1 MKDIGLYIHIPFCKR
16 KCYYCDFVS
25 FSNSE
30 EKIEEYIDCLI
41 CEIKE
46 VAENVKFQFQQ
57 KKGDLVNVR
66 SIYIGGG
73 TPSYIDSKYIKQILN
88 TIRNSYD
95 FVMAG
100 LIDKQEQ
107 FPEITIEINPGTVTE
122 EKLLDYKNS
131 GVNRISI
138 GMQATQDRLLTQ
150 LDRIHSYQEF
160 EMTYHLTRK
169 VGFENINI
177 DFMFGLPNQTLDDV
191 KESLQKIKILNPE
204 HVSVYSLIVED
215 GTTLSKQIEEG
226 IMKLPNDR
234 LERTMYWTIK
244 NFLEENGYKH
254 YEISNF
260 AMQNKESRHNLD
272 CWNQKEYF
280 GFGVAAHS
288 YVDNVRFS
296 NITDLNS
303 YIENYKNNEPEK
315 NFVFHEKENYLDMMK
330 EYLLLG
336 FRKIKG
342 VSKRDF
348 ENKFQLPIE
357 SIFKLELEELKR
369 KDLILEN
376 EDFYYLSD
384 KGIDLANLVFEKFV

>member
-226 IMKLPNDR
+226 IMKLPNER

>member
-1 MKDIGLYIHIPFCKR
+1 MKDIGLYIHIPFCKK
-16 KCYYCDFVS
+16 KCNYCDFVS
-25 FSNSE
+25 FANSE
-30 EKIEEYIDCLI
+30 EKVEEYINCLI

-66 SIYIGGG
+66 SIYLGGG

-122 EKLLDYKNS
+122 EKLKDYKYS

-138 GMQATQDRLLTQ
+138 GMQATQNRLLTQ
-150 LDRIHSYQEF
+150 LGRIHSYQEF
-160 EMTYHLTRK
+160 KTTYLLARK
-169 VGFENINI
+169 IGFNNINI
-177 DFMFGLPNQTLDDV
+177 DFMIGLPNQTIENI
-191 KESLQKIKILNPE
+191 KESLQKIKKLNPE
-204 HVSVYSLIVED
+204 HVSVYSLIVEEN
-215 GTTLSKQIEEG
+215 TILSKQIEEG
-226 IMKLPNDR
+226 TLKLPEENK
-234 LERTMYWTIK
+234 EREMYWTVK
-244 NFLEENGYKH
+244 NFLEENGYNH

-260 AMQNKESRHNLD
+260 AKPNRESRHNMD

-303 YIENYKNNEPEK
+303 YIENYKHNEPEK
-315 NFVFHEKENYLDMMK
+315 NFVFHEKENYLDTMK

-342 VSKRDF
+342 VSKKDF

-357 SIFKLELEELKR
+357 SIFKLELEELKE
-369 KDLILEN
+369 KGLILEN
-376 EDFYYLSD
+376 EDTYYLSD
-384 KGIDLANLVFEKFV
+384 KGIDFANLVFEKFV

>member
-1 MKDIGLYIHIPFCKR
+1 MKDIGLYIHIPFCKK
-16 KCYYCDFVS
+16 KCNYCDFVS
-25 FSNSE
+25 FANSE
-30 EKIEEYIDCLI
+30 EKIEEYINCLI

-66 SIYIGGG
+66 SIYLGGG

-122 EKLLDYKNS
+122 EKLKDYKYS

-138 GMQATQDRLLTQ
+138 GMQATQNRLLTQ
-150 LDRIHSYQEF
+150 LGRIHSYQEF
-160 EMTYHLTRK
+160 KTTYLLARK
-169 VGFENINI
+169 IGFNNINI
-177 DFMFGLPNQTLDDV
+177 DFMIGLPNQTIEDI
-191 KESLQKIKILNPE
+191 KESLQKIKKLNPE
-204 HVSVYSLIVED
+204 HVSVYSLIVEEN
-215 GTTLSKQIEEG
+215 TILSKQIEEG
-226 IMKLPNDR
+226 TLKLPEENK
-234 LERTMYWTIK
+234 EREMYWTVK
-244 NFLEENGYKH
+244 NFLEENGYNH

-260 AMQNKESRHNLD
+260 AKPNRESRHNMD

-303 YIENYKNNEPEK
+303 YIENYKHNEPEK
-315 NFVFHEKENYLDMMK
+315 NFVFHEKENYLDTMK

-357 SIFKLELEELKR
+357 SIFKLELEELRGKV
-369 KDLILEN
+369 LILEN

-384 KGIDLANLVFEKFV
+384 KGIDLANLVFEKFI

>member
-16 KCYYCDFVS
+16 KCCYCDFVS

-66 SIYIGGG
+66 SIYMGGG

-150 LDRIHSYQEF
+150 LGRIHSYQEF
-160 EMTYHLTRK
+160 EMTYHLARK

-226 IMKLPNDR
+226 IMKLPDER

-260 AMQNKESRHNLD
+260 AKPNKESRHNLD

-303 YIENYKNNEPEK
+303 YIENYKHNEPEK
-315 NFVFHEKENYLDMMK
+315 NFVFHEKENYLDTMK

-342 VSKRDF
+342 VSKKDF

-357 SIFKLELEELKR
+357 SIFKLELEELKE
-369 KDLILEN
+369 KGLILEN
-376 EDFYYLSD
+376 EDTYYLSD
-384 KGIDLANLVFEKFV
+384 KGIDFANLVFEKFV

>member
-1 MKDIGLYIHIPFCKR
+1 MKDIGLYIHIPFCKK
-16 KCYYCDFVS
+16 KCNYCDFVS
-25 FSNSE
+25 FANSE
-30 EKIEEYIDCLI
+30 EKIEEYINCLI

-66 SIYIGGG
+66 SIYLGGG

-100 LIDKQEQ
+100 LTDKQEQ

-226 IMKLPNDR
+226 IMKLPNER

-260 AMQNKESRHNLD
+260 AMPNKESRHNLD

>member
-1 MKDIGLYIHIPFCKR
+1 MKDIGLYIHIPFCKK
-16 KCYYCDFVS
+16 KCNYCDFVS
-25 FSNSE
+25 FANSE
-30 EKIEEYIDCLI
+30 DKIEEYINCLI

-122 EKLLDYKNS
+122 EKLKDYKYS

-138 GMQATQDRLLTQ
+138 GMQATQNRLLTQ
-150 LDRIHSYQEF
+150 LGRIHSYQEF
-160 EMTYHLTRK
+160 ETTYLLAREI
-169 VGFENINI
+169 GFNNINI
-177 DFMFGLPNQTLDDV
+177 DFMIGLPNQTIEDI
-191 KESLQKIKILNPE
+191 KESLQKIKKLNPE
-204 HVSVYSLIVED
+204 HVSVYSLIVEEN
-215 GTTLSKQIEEG
+215 TILSKQIEEG
-226 IMKLPNDR
+226 TLKLPEENK
-234 LERTMYWTIK
+234 EREMYWTVK
-244 NFLEENGYKH
+244 NFLEENGYNH

-260 AMQNKESRHNLD
+260 AKPNRESRHNMD

-303 YIENYKNNEPEK
+303 YIENYKHNEPEK
-315 NFVFHEKENYLDMMK
+315 NFVFHEKENYLDTMK

-342 VSKRDF
+342 VSKKDF

-357 SIFKLELEELKR
+357 SIFKLELEELKE
-369 KDLILEN
+369 KGLILEN
-376 EDFYYLSD
+376 EDTYYLSD
-384 KGIDLANLVFEKFV
+384 KGIDFANLVFEKFV

>member
-1 MKDIGLYIHIPFCKR
+1 M
-16 KCYYCDFVS
+16 
-25 FSNSE
+25 
-30 EKIEEYIDCLI
+30 
-41 CEIKE
+41 
-46 VAENVKFQFQQ
+46 
-57 KKGDLVNVR
+57 VNVR

-122 EKLLDYKNS
+122 EKLKDYKYS

-138 GMQATQDRLLTQ
+138 GMQATQNRLLTQ
-150 LDRIHSYQEF
+150 LGRIHSYQEF
-160 EMTYHLTRK
+160 ETTYLLAREI
-169 VGFENINI
+169 GFNNINI
-177 DFMFGLPNQTLDDV
+177 DFMIGLPNQTIEDI
-191 KESLQKIKILNPE
+191 KESLQKIKKLNPE
-204 HVSVYSLIVED
+204 HVSVYSLIVEEN
-215 GTTLSKQIEEG
+215 TILSKQIEEG
-226 IMKLPNDR
+226 TLELPEENK
-234 LERTMYWTIK
+234 EREMYWTVK
-244 NFLEENGYKH
+244 NFLEENGYNH

-260 AMQNKESRHNLD
+260 AKPNRESRHNMD

-303 YIENYKNNEPEK
+303 YIENYKHNEPEK
-315 NFVFHEKENYLDMMK
+315 NFVFHEKENYLDTMK

-342 VSKRDF
+342 VSKKDF

-357 SIFKLELEELKR
+357 SIFKLELEELKE

-376 EDFYYLSD
+376 EDTYYLSD
-384 KGIDLANLVFEKFV
+384 KGIDFANLVFEKFV

>member
-1 MKDIGLYIHIPFCKR
+1 MKDIGLYIHIPFCKK
-16 KCYYCDFVS
+16 KCNYCDFVS
-25 FSNSE
+25 FANSE
-30 EKIEEYIDCLI
+30 EKIEEYINCLI

-122 EKLLDYKNS
+122 EKLKDYKYS

-138 GMQATQDRLLTQ
+138 GMQATQNRLLTQ
-150 LDRIHSYQEF
+150 LGRIHSYQEF
-160 EMTYHLTRK
+160 ETTYLLARK
-169 VGFENINI
+169 IGFNNINI
-177 DFMFGLPNQTLDDV
+177 DFMIGLPNQTIEDI
-191 KESLQKIKILNPE
+191 KESLQKIKKLNPE
-204 HVSVYSLIVED
+204 HVSVYSLIVEEN
-215 GTTLSKQIEEG
+215 TILSKQIEEG
-226 IMKLPNDR
+226 TLKLPEENK
-234 LERTMYWTIK
+234 EREMYWTVK
-244 NFLEENGYKH
+244 NFLEENGYNH

-260 AMQNKESRHNLD
+260 AKPNRESRHNMD

-303 YIENYKNNEPEK
+303 YIENYKHNEPEK
-315 NFVFHEKENYLDMMK
+315 NFVFHEKENYLDTMK

-342 VSKRDF
+342 VSKKDF

-357 SIFKLELEELKR
+357 SIFKLELEELKE
-369 KDLILEN
+369 KGLILEN
-376 EDFYYLSD
+376 EDTYYLSD
-384 KGIDLANLVFEKFV
+384 KGIDFANLVFEKFV

>member
-1 MKDIGLYIHIPFCKR
+1 MKDIGLYIHIPFCKK
-16 KCYYCDFVS
+16 KCNYCDFVS
-25 FSNSE
+25 FANSE
-30 EKIEEYIDCLI
+30 EKIEEYINCLI

-66 SIYIGGG
+66 SIYLGGG

-122 EKLLDYKNS
+122 EKLKDYKYS

-138 GMQATQDRLLTQ
+138 GMQATQNRLLTQ
-150 LDRIHSYQEF
+150 LGRIHSYQEF
-160 EMTYHLTRK
+160 KTTYLLARK
-169 VGFENINI
+169 IGFNNINI
-177 DFMFGLPNQTLDDV
+177 DFMIGLPNQTIEDI
-191 KESLQKIKILNPE
+191 KESLQKIKKLNPE
-204 HVSVYSLIVED
+204 HVSVYSLIVEEN
-215 GTTLSKQIEEG
+215 TILSKQIEEG
-226 IMKLPNDR
+226 TLKLPEENK
-234 LERTMYWTIK
+234 EREMYWTVK
-244 NFLEENGYKH
+244 NFLEENGYNH

-260 AMQNKESRHNLD
+260 AKPNRESRHNMD

-303 YIENYKNNEPEK
+303 YIENYKHNEPEK
-315 NFVFHEKENYLDMMK
+315 NFVFHEKENYLDTMK

-342 VSKRDF
+342 VSKKDF

-357 SIFKLELEELKR
+357 SIFKLELEELKE
-369 KDLILEN
+369 KGLILEN
-376 EDFYYLSD
+376 EDTYYLSD
-384 KGIDLANLVFEKFV
+384 KGIDFANLVFEKFV

>member
-1 MKDIGLYIHIPFCKR
+1 MKDIGLYIHIPFCKK
-16 KCYYCDFVS
+16 KCNYCDFVS
-25 FSNSE
+25 FANSE
-30 EKIEEYIDCLI
+30 EKIEEYINCLI

-73 TPSYIDSKYIKQILN
+73 TPSYIDSKYINQILN

-122 EKLLDYKNS
+122 EKLKDYKYS

-138 GMQATQDRLLTQ
+138 GMQATQNRLLTQ
-150 LDRIHSYQEF
+150 LGRIHSYQEF
-160 EMTYHLTRK
+160 KTTYLLAREI
-169 VGFENINI
+169 GFNNINI
-177 DFMFGLPNQTLDDV
+177 DFMIGLPNQTIENI
-191 KESLQKIKILNPE
+191 KESLQKIKKLNPE
-204 HVSVYSLIVED
+204 HVSVYSLIVEEN
-215 GTTLSKQIEEG
+215 TILSKQIEEG
-226 IMKLPNDR
+226 TLKLPEENK
-234 LERTMYWTIK
+234 EREMYWTVK
-244 NFLEENGYKH
+244 NFLEENGYNH

-260 AMQNKESRHNLD
+260 AKPNRESRHNMD

-280 GFGVAAHS
+280 GYGVAAHS

-303 YIENYKNNEPEK
+303 YIENYKHNEPEK
-315 NFVFHEKENYLDMMK
+315 NFVFHEKENYLDTMK

-342 VSKRDF
+342 VSKKDF

-357 SIFKLELEELKR
+357 SIFKLELEELKE
-369 KDLILEN
+369 KGLILEN
-376 EDFYYLSD
+376 EDTYYLSD
-384 KGIDLANLVFEKFV
+384 KGIDFANLVFEKFV

>member
-1 MKDIGLYIHIPFCKR
+1 MKDIGLYIHIPFCKK
-16 KCYYCDFVS
+16 KCNYCDFVS
-25 FSNSE
+25 FANSE
-30 EKIEEYIDCLI
+30 EKIEEYINCLI

-66 SIYIGGG
+66 SIYIGRG

-122 EKLLDYKNS
+122 EKLKDYKYS

-138 GMQATQDRLLTQ
+138 GMQATQNRLLTQ
-150 LDRIHSYQEF
+150 LGRIHSYQEF
-160 EMTYHLTRK
+160 ETTYLLAREI
-169 VGFENINI
+169 GFNNINI
-177 DFMFGLPNQTLDDV
+177 DFMIGLPNQTIEDI
-191 KESLQKIKILNPE
+191 KESLQKIKKLNPE
-204 HVSVYSLIVED
+204 HVSVYSLIVEEN
-215 GTTLSKQIEEG
+215 TILSKQIEEG
-226 IMKLPNDR
+226 TLKL
-234 LERTMYWTIK
+234 LEENKEREMYWTVK
-244 NFLEENGYKH
+244 NFLEENGYNH

-260 AMQNKESRHNLD
+260 AKPNRESRHNMD

-303 YIENYKNNEPEK
+303 YIENYKHNEPEK
-315 NFVFHEKENYLDMMK
+315 NFVFHEKENYLDTMK

-342 VSKRDF
+342 VSKKDF

-357 SIFKLELEELKR
+357 SIFKLELEELKE
-369 KDLILEN
+369 KGLILEN
-376 EDFYYLSD
+376 EDTYYLSD
-384 KGIDLANLVFEKFV
+384 KGIDFANLVFEKFV

>member
-1 MKDIGLYIHIPFCKR
+1 MKDIGLYIHIPFCKK
-16 KCYYCDFVS
+16 KCNYCDFVS
-25 FSNSE
+25 FANSE
-30 EKIEEYIDCLI
+30 EKIEEYINCLI

-66 SIYIGGG
+66 SIYLGGG

-122 EKLLDYKNS
+122 EKLKDYKYS

-138 GMQATQDRLLTQ
+138 GMQATQNRLLTQ
-150 LDRIHSYQEF
+150 LGRIHSYQEF
-160 EMTYHLTRK
+160 KTTYLLAREI
-169 VGFENINI
+169 GFNNINI
-177 DFMFGLPNQTLDDV
+177 DFMIGLPNQTIEDI
-191 KESLQKIKILNPE
+191 KESLQKIKKLNPE
-204 HVSVYSLIVED
+204 HVSVYSLIVEEN
-215 GTTLSKQIEEG
+215 TILSKQIEEG
-226 IMKLPNDR
+226 TLKLPEENK
-234 LERTMYWTIK
+234 EREMYWTVK
-244 NFLEENGYKH
+244 NFLEENGYNH

-260 AMQNKESRHNLD
+260 AKPNRESRHNMD

-303 YIENYKNNEPEK
+303 YIENYKHNEPEK
-315 NFVFHEKENYLDMMK
+315 NFVFHEKENYLDTMK

-342 VSKRDF
+342 VSKKDF

-357 SIFKLELEELKR
+357 SIFKLELEELKE
-369 KDLILEN
+369 KGLILEN
-376 EDFYYLSD
+376 EDTYYLSD
-384 KGIDLANLVFEKFV
+384 KGIDFANLVFEKFV

>member
-16 KCYYCDFVS
+16 KCCYCDFVS

-66 SIYIGGG
+66 SIYMGGG

-150 LDRIHSYQEF
+150 LGRIHSYQEF
-160 EMTYHLTRK
+160 EMTYHLARK

-226 IMKLPNDR
+226 IMKLPDER

-260 AMQNKESRHNLD
+260 AKPNKESRHNLD

-303 YIENYKNNEPEK
+303 YIENYKHNEPEK
-315 NFVFHEKENYLDMMK
+315 NFVFHEKENYLDTMK

-357 SIFKLELEELKR
+357 SIFKLELEELR
-369 KDLILEN
+369 EKDLILEN

-384 KGIDLANLVFEKFV
+384 KGIDLANLVFEKFG

>member
-1 MKDIGLYIHIPFCKR
+1 MKDIGLYIHIPFCKK
-16 KCYYCDFVS
+16 KCNYCDFVS
-25 FSNSE
+25 FANSE
-30 EKIEEYIDCLI
+30 EKIEEYINCLI

-122 EKLLDYKNS
+122 EKLKDYKYS

-138 GMQATQDRLLTQ
+138 GMQATQNRLLTQ
-150 LDRIHSYQEF
+150 LGRIHSYQEF
-160 EMTYHLTRK
+160 KTTYLLARK
-169 VGFENINI
+169 ICFNNINI
-177 DFMFGLPNQTLDDV
+177 DFMIGLPNQTIENI
-191 KESLQKIKILNPE
+191 KESLQKIKKLNPE
-204 HVSVYSLIVED
+204 HVSVYSLIVEEN
-215 GTTLSKQIEEG
+215 TILSKQIEEG
-226 IMKLPNDR
+226 TLKLPEENK
-234 LERTMYWTIK
+234 EREMYWTVK
-244 NFLEENGYKH
+244 NFLEENGYNH

-260 AMQNKESRHNLD
+260 AKPNRESRHNMD

-303 YIENYKNNEPEK
+303 YIENYKHNEPEK
-315 NFVFHEKENYLDMMK
+315 NFVFHEKENYLDTMK

-342 VSKRDF
+342 VSKKDF

-357 SIFKLELEELKR
+357 SIFKLELEELKE
-369 KDLILEN
+369 KGLILEN
-376 EDFYYLSD
+376 EDTYYLSD
-384 KGIDLANLVFEKFV
+384 KGIDFANLVFEKFV

>member
-1 MKDIGLYIHIPFCKR
+1 MKDIGLYIHIPFCKK
-16 KCYYCDFVS
+16 KCNYCDFVS
-25 FSNSE
+25 FANSE
-30 EKIEEYIDCLI
+30 EKIEEYINCLI

-73 TPSYIDSKYIKQILN
+73 TPSYIDSKYINQILN

-122 EKLLDYKNS
+122 EKLKDYKYS

-138 GMQATQDRLLTQ
+138 GMQATQNRLLTQ
-150 LDRIHSYQEF
+150 LGRIHSYQEF
-160 EMTYHLTRK
+160 KTTYLLAREI
-169 VGFENINI
+169 GFNNINI
-177 DFMFGLPNQTLDDV
+177 DFMIGLPNQTIEDI
-191 KESLQKIKILNPE
+191 KESLQKIKKLNPE
-204 HVSVYSLIVED
+204 HVSVYSLIVEEN
-215 GTTLSKQIEEG
+215 TILSKQIEEG
-226 IMKLPNDR
+226 TLKLPEENK
-234 LERTMYWTIK
+234 EREMYWTVK
-244 NFLEENGYKH
+244 NFLEENGYNH

-260 AMQNKESRHNLD
+260 AKPNRESRHNMD

-303 YIENYKNNEPEK
+303 YIENYKHNEPEK
-315 NFVFHEKENYLDMMK
+315 NFVFHEKENYLDTMK

-342 VSKRDF
+342 VSKKDF

-357 SIFKLELEELKR
+357 SIFKLELEELKE
-369 KDLILEN
+369 KGLILEN
-376 EDFYYLSD
+376 EDTYYLSD
-384 KGIDLANLVFEKFV
+384 KGIDFANLVFEKFV